1 MATAQFQ
8 YTRLAY
14 QAQAVSNIEQV
25 LHDVRFIAPENAYAN
40 PIFKPAEACE
50 QIRANIQAVRSAS
63 QIGIEERI
71 TVSSST
77 NSARCLRRS
86 LCMSST
92 IRRRFAPTLR
102 PSWVNALDCSHR
114 TPSKRNCAGSA
125 ALTGPMKVSSCA

>member
-63 QIGIEERI
+63 QITAGN
-71 TVSSST
+71 VLVAST
-77 NSARCLRRS
+77 A
-86 LCMSST
+86 T
-92 IRRRFAPTLR
+92 PTL
-102 PSWVNALDCSHR
+102 SLDVLMETGTGKTFTFIETLAPPCLQS
-114 TPSKRNCAGSA
+114 GA
-125 ALTGPMKVSSCA
+125 AHQ